1 MKIENN
7 QARDLVA
14 CVVEDARQ
22 SGVDLAEAY
31 FSRENELSIEVRNG
45 EVENLKVASDEGLGI
60 RVIHEGRPGFAYT
73 SDLSREA
80 VQSTLEAALAN
91 ARVASE
97 DSYYV
102 LPEPAETY
110 PELDLGDSQLGE
122 VPLEEKI
129 ELARQMERCG
139 RSFDPLIQ
147 LTEQVGYEEVRYQ
160 SAIANT
166 RGVLLDSE
174 GAFCGGVAAFVA
186 GNGGDQQ
193 TGFALDFRRKLKE
206 LDPEAIG
213 KEAASKAVRMVGAQR
228 MPTKR
233 VAVVMDP
240 YVVASFLGMLSSALT
255 AEAVQKGRSLFA
267 GKVGEQV
274 ASSGVTLIDDGA
286 LQGGLLSSPCD
297 GEGVPSQRTVLLD
310 NGVLQGFLHNAY
322 TGAKE
327 GVPSTGNAVRG
338 SFQSP
343 PYLGSTNFYLAP
355 GDRTQEEII
364 REMDEGF
371 YLTEVMGMH
380 TANPIS
386 GDFSLGAAGIWI
398 EHGELK
404 TPVRGMVI
412 AGNILELLERVD
424 AVASNLRFF
433 ASKGAPTIRVRDLT
447 VSGQ

>member
-1 MKIENN
+1 LKIENN
-7 QARDLVA
+7 QECDLVA
-14 CVVEDARQ
+14 CVIEDARRR
-22 SGVDLAEAY
+22 GVDLAEAY
-31 FSRENELSIEVRNG
+31 FSRGEELSIEVRNG
-45 EVENLKVASDEGLGI
+45 EVENLKVACDKGLGI
-60 RVIHEGRPGFAYT
+60 RVIYEERQGFAYT
-73 SDLSREA
+73 SDLSRDA
-80 VQSTLEAALAN
+80 VRSTLDAALDN

-97 DSYYV
+97 DRYYV
-102 LPEPAETY
+102 LPEPAEAY
-110 PELDLGDSQLGE
+110 PELDMDDPQLGDVSI
-122 VPLEEKI
+122 EEKI
-129 ELARQMERCG
+129 EMARQMERCG
-139 RSFDPLIQ
+139 RTFAPLVR

-166 RGVLLDSE
+166 NGVLLNFK

-186 GNGGDQQ
+186 GKDGDQQ
-193 TGFALDFRRKLKE
+193 TGFALDFRRKFKE
-206 LDPEAIG
+206 LDFEAIG
-213 KEAASKAVRMVGAQR
+213 QEAASKAVRMVGAKR

-267 GKVGEQV
+267 GRIGEQV
-274 ASSGVTLIDDGA
+274 ASSGVTIIDDGT
-286 LQGGLLSSPCD
+286 LPNGLLSSPCD
-297 GEGVPSQRTVLLD
+297 GEGVPSQRTVLLN
-310 NGVLQGFLHNAY
+310 NGVLEGFLHNSY
-322 TGAKE
+322 TGAKD

-355 GDRTQEEII
+355 GDRTPDEIVQEI
-364 REMDEGF
+364 DDGF

-404 TPVRGMVI
+404 APVRGMVI

-424 AVASNLRFF
+424 AVANDLRFF
-433 ASKGAPTIRVRDLT
+433 ASKGAPTIRVSGLT
-447 VSGQ
+447 VSGR